1 MTDGL
6 DISRRRALAAL
17 GSIGVASV
25 GAGLGTSAFFS
36 DRETFTNNALVAGSL
51 DLGVG
56 YSAHYSD
63 WSPDEAEG
71 LAGPV
76 RTFDGGPTE
85 TGGPDDL
92 DPGEVGLPTNDAWLI
107 ALQDEADA
115 ERFLANTRYRAFN
128 DGSDALADCP
138 LDAGDQAEAAER
150 PVIELADVK
159 PGDFGEVTFDFRLCD
174 NPGFVWVTGRLLSAS
189 ENGTTEPEADDED
202 EVEGVVELLDEVRAA
217 VWVDDGDN
225 YQDADEEPVATG
237 TLAEVLNLLSAD
249 APGFRLNGD
258 LPAPEGG
265 GTGATNCFS
274 ADTRHSIAVAWWLP
288 VDHANEIQTDSARF
302 DLGFYA
308 EQERHNDGAGQP
320 TRFTVRIENVSGP
333 AGGGGTVNG
342 LPIPLSP
349 GAYAVH
355 AAPGPIFTPGEPAS
369 PGLEDVAEDGVP
381 TVLAGE
387 LAGQTGLTDSGAFGE
402 AETTT
407 DPNQPPPPAPQP
419 PIFPGGAYEFE
430 VAARP
435 GDALSFATMFIQ
447 SNDLVY
453 APGPDGIPLFDADG
467 VPADGDVTD
476 AVGLWDASTEDDQ
489 PPGLGED
496 QAPRQAALDT
506 GAADTNSTTVQPVAA
521 VNDEGYVYPPDES
534 VIRVTVGPS

>member
-1 MTDGL
+1 VTDGL
-6 DISRRRALAAL
+6 DSSRRRALAAL
-17 GSIGVASV
+17 GSIGVAPA
-25 GAGLGTSAFFS
+25 GAGLGTSAFLS
-36 DRETFTNNALVAGSL
+36 DRETFTNDALVAGSL
-51 DLGVG
+51 DPGVG
-56 YSAHYSD
+56 YAASHSD

-92 DPGEVGLPTNDAWLI
+92 ESGEVGLL
-107 ALQDEADA
+107 E
-115 ERFLANTRYRAFN
+115 
-128 DGSDALADCP
+128 G
-138 LDAGDQAEAAER
+138 
-150 PVIELADVK
+150 
-159 PGDFGEVTFDFRLCD
+159 
-174 NPGFVWVTGRLLSAS
+174 GR
-189 ENGTTEPEADDED
+189 T
-202 EVEGVVELLDEVRAA
+202 A

-225 YQDADEEPVATG
+225 CQDADEEPVATG

-265 GTGATNCFS
+265 ETGATNCFW

-320 TRFTVRIENVSGP
+320 TRFAVRIENVSGP
-333 AGGGGTVNG
+333 AGGGGTANG

-476 AVGLWDASTEDDQ
+476 AVGLWDASTEDNQ